1 METFTSHYID
11 GRWQAAGTGRI
22 AVGDPATGE
31 VTGEVP
37 AGTAADAAAAVAAAA
52 RAFPAW
58 SATPAADRGALLE
71 RLTGLLAARKDRL
84 AAAIVAEVGSPASFA
99 AAVQVGLP
107 LATLASQP
115 KLLGE
120 VGWRREVGHSAV
132 VREPAGV
139 VVAITPWNYPLHQ
152 IAAKVAPAL
161 AVGCTV
167 VLKPSEVAPLN
178 AFLLAEA
185 VHEAG
190 FPPGVFNLVCGTGA
204 DAGEHL
210 VSHRDVDVVSFTG
223 STAAGRRIGA
233 LAAAT
238 VKQVHLELG
247 GKSPNVILDDAD
259 LEAAV
264 ADGLVKAFV
273 NSGQTC
279 TALSRMIVPRAR
291 LAEAEQIA
299 ASAVANHPLVDP
311 ATETSGVRP
320 SVLAD
325 KLGHVGFTFALGP
338 VVSAAQ
344 RDRVTGYIRSGVEE
358 GARLVAGGPERP
370 DGFDRGHYVRP
381 TVFSGTSPGMA
392 IVQEEIFGPV
402 LCLQAYDGE
411 DEAVALANGTRYG
424 LCAAVWSADA
434 DRAAAVAGRL
444 RAGQVDIN
452 GARFNPFAPFGGYKQ
467 SGHGRELGLWG
478 LEAFLQTKS
487 LQLP

>member
-1 METFTSHYID
+1 METFTRHYID
-11 GRWQAAGTGRI
+11 GRRQAAGTGRI

-31 VTGEVP
+31 VIGEVP
-37 AGTAADAAAAVAAAA
+37 AGTAADADAAVAAAA

-58 SATPAADRGALLE
+58 SASPRAERAALLE
-71 RLTGLLAARKDRL
+71 RLTGLLAAARERL
-84 AAAIVAEVGSPASFA
+84 AATIVAEVGSPASFA

-107 LATLASQP
+107 LATFAGQP
-115 KLLGE
+115 GLLE
-120 VGWRREVGHSAV
+120 EIAWRREVGHSAV
-132 VREPAGV
+132 VREAAGV

-161 AVGCTV
+161 AAGCTV

-204 DAGEHL
+204 EVGERL
-210 VSHRDVDVVSFTG
+210 VAHPDVDVVSFTG

-238 VKQVHLELG
+238 VKRVHLELG
-247 GKSPNVILDDAD
+247 GKSPTVVLDDAD

-264 ADGLVKAFV
+264 ADGMVKAFV

-279 TALSRMIVPRAR
+279 TALSRLIVPRAR
-291 LAEAEQIA
+291 LAEAEEIA
-299 ASAVANHPLVDP
+299 AAAVANHPLVDP
-311 ATETSGVRP
+311 AAETAGVRP
-320 SVLAD
+320 TVLAD
-325 KLGHVGFTFALGP
+325 KLGHIGFTFALGP
-338 VVSAAQ
+338 LVSAAQ
-344 RDRVTGYIRSGVEE
+344 RERVTGHIRAGVEE

-370 DGFDRGHYVRP
+370 GGFDRGHYVRP
-381 TVFSGTSPGMA
+381 TVFSGTTPGMA

-402 LCLQAYDGE
+402 LCLQAHDG
-411 DEAVALANGTRYG
+411 DDDAAALANGTRYG
-424 LCAAVWSADA
+424 LCAAVWSADTG
-434 DRAAAVAGRL
+434 RAAAFAGRL
-444 RAGQVDIN
+444 RAGQVDVN

-467 SGHGRELGLWG
+467 SGHGRELGVWG